1 MTTEKLASAITG
13 IASLV
18 IPKHSENSTALPHKY
33 EAKALFLLIPS
44 VEVAANLDP
53 DLAYEALTTE
63 LITYPL
69 FATAFQAYDP
79 NYAY

>member
-1 MTTEKLASAITG
+1 M
-13 IASLV
+13 
-18 IPKHSENSTALPHKY
+18 
-33 EAKALFLLIPS
+33 
-44 VEVAANLDP
+44 VATNLDP